1 MTPTK
6 PGSTKPGSTL
16 PAGIRLVTAL
26 LAAGVLAA
34 GLAACS
40 TGAPTEPASSSAADA
55 VTVTETASPT
65 PPAEEAIS
73 VLYSLSADAGTL
85 TPVAGSTTE
94 FALVLATADRHTVWF
109 SDRPARLSG
118 TLTTA
123 DLVRDWAG
131 FGFVA
136 DPPTVAI
143 VLHDAGDEADTLIAE
158 LSAPAYDAATDG
170 FTATVRVLDEQAQR
184 GVGGFEHFAGAAD
197 AALPTSFTG
206 VSIFINDESGVV
218 VDGCLVAPYPT
229 C

>member
-6 PGSTKPGSTL
+6 PRSAKPGSTF
-16 PAGIRLVTAL
+16 PAGIRLATAL
-26 LAAGVLAA
+26 LTAGLLAP

-40 TGAPTEPASSSAADA
+40 TAAPTEAAAAAAADA

-65 PPAEEAIS
+65 PAAEEAIS

-94 FALVLATADRHTVWF
+94 FALTLSTADRHTVWF

-197 AALPTSFTG
+197 AALPESFTG
-206 VSIFINDESGVV
+206 VSIFMNDESGVV

>member
-1 MTPTK
+1 MTPT
-6 PGSTKPGSTL
+6 TLRSTL
-16 PAGIRLVTAL
+16 RAGTRLAGTLIAV
-26 LAAGVLAA
+26 GVLAA
-34 GLAACS
+34 SLAACS
-40 TGAPTEPASSSAADA
+40 MAEVPTEAAASAAADA
-55 VTVTETASPT
+55 VAVAETAAPT
-65 PPAEEAIS
+65 PTEEAIS

-94 FALVLATADRHTVWF
+94 FALTLATADRHTVWF

-123 DLVRDWAG
+123 ELVRDWSG

-170 FTATVRVLDEQAQR
+170 FTATVRVLDEQTQQ
-184 GVGGFEHFAGAAD
+184 GVDGFEHFAGAAD
-197 AALPTSFTG
+197 AALPTIFTG

>member
-6 PGSTKPGSTL
+6 PRSTVR
-16 PAGIRLVTAL
+16 AGIRLATAL
-26 LAAGVLAA
+26 LTAGVLAA

-40 TGAPTEPASSSAADA
+40 AGAAPADAAASAAEDA
-55 VTVTETASPT
+55 VAVTETASPT
-65 PPAEEAIS
+65 PAAEEAIS

-94 FALVLATADRHTVWF
+94 FALALVTADRHTVWF

-118 TLTTA
+118 TLTTS

-158 LSAPAYDAATDG
+158 LSAPAYDPATDG
-170 FTATVRVLDEQAQR
+170 FTATVRVLDEQTQQGASR
-184 GVGGFEHFAGAAD
+184 FEHFAGAAD
-197 AALPTSFTG
+197 AALPESFTG

-218 VDGCLVAPYPT
+218 VDGCIVAPYPT